1 MYVLVLGLDVLGNP
15 YALIHG
21 IGEGV
26 RDFFYEPYQV
36 RWLRL
41 DFFFSENLSREKS
54 HINTPQNP
62 ATVTNAKN
70 CQHLSLQ
77 RKYINYGLSLL
88 PFLL

>member
-1 MYVLVLGLDVLGNP
+1 MIETG
-15 YALIHG
+15 
-21 IGEGV
+21 
-26 RDFFYEPYQV
+26 
-36 RWLRL
+36 
-41 DFFFSENLSREKS
+41 FFFSENLSQEKS

-70 CQHLSLQ
+70 CQHLSLP